1 MHAVIAPDTTRYV
14 ITSGLSKSPRSLAWQ
29 PEAVSIAERPRRVF
43 VQLGPAQITDLGQV
57 QVRAAWWSCKEHC
70 SWAERPGGLLGQEL
84 QQSRAE
90 QALPLSG
97 PAVGG
102 CDCSALILAQRCFV
116 TQPWLEKS
124 PRGNSEK
131 WGDAAEPLHQVGA
144 EGLFSEFEGF
154 VYRRDRIGMKGLC

>member
-1 MHAVIAPDTTRYV
+1 M
-14 ITSGLSKSPRSLAWQ
+14 
-29 PEAVSIAERPRRVF
+29 
-43 VQLGPAQITDLGQV
+43 QLGPAQITDLEQV
-57 QVRAAWWSCKEHC
+57 KCVQ
-70 SWAERPGGLLGQEL
+70 PGGPARSTAAGLRGLGGSL
-84 QQSRAE
+84 GRNCSRAE

-102 CDCSALILAQRCFV
+102 CDCSAAILAQRRFV

-124 PRGNSEK
+124 PRGNSAK

-154 VYRRDRIGMKGLC
+154 VYRRDRIGIKGLY